1 MEVLR
6 QGSGTLTQKRTF
18 ALVNLLLW
26 VNILICLIRAIPTR
40 KRCVK
45 APGINEETLMS

>member
-26 VNILICLIRAIPTR
+26 VNILICLIRAIPTGY
-40 KRCVK
+40 K